1 MELRRIQRRTVTT
14 LALAQVFSGIGNGA
28 GLAVG
33 TILSREL
40 TGRTELAG
48 LSTVSISLAGAFAA
62 VPLATLATRV
72 GRRRALGLGIF
83 IAMVGAACMI
93 AAPLWGLWALIIG
106 SFGLG
111 FGQATNLQARFAAA
125 DLADDATRGRDL
137 SIVMWAVTIGAV
149 AGPNL
154 IGVGSRIGEWI
165 GLPALSGPFL
175 FSLVGMVLA
184 LIILQVGLRPDPLL
198 MAQNRAG
205 VRQEAKR
212 RALSAGLRAI
222 GASRTA
228 VVGLA
233 AVLVAHLTMVAIM
246 SMTPVHLSGHHGAH
260 PGPDVLQFIGLTI
273 SLHIAGMYA
282 LSPVMGMLTD
292 RLGRRTMVLAGQATL
307 MVAALVSGLG
317 QHHSTAV
324 VIGLILLGLGWSASV
339 IAGSAMLTGAIAPAE
354 RVLAQ
359 GVSDTGMGAMGALGA
374 ALSGP
379 VLAAAGFDGLAWVGF
394 GLCLVVAVATVW
406 KSTNPTS

>member
-72 GRRRALGLGIF
+72 GRRRALGLGIL

-175 FSLVGMVLA
+175 FSLAGMVLA

-292 RLGRRTMVLAGQATL
+292 RLGRRTMVLVGQVTL
-307 MVAALVSGLG
+307 MVAAAVSGLG
-317 QHHSTAV
+317 QHHATAV